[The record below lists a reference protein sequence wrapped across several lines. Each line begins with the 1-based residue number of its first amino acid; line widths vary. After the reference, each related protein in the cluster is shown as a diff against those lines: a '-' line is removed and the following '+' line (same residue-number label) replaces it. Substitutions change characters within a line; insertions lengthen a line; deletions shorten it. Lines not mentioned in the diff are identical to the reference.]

1 MLTVSQ
7 TPNLLLRLRSE
18 TRPQHEAL
26 EQNDFN
32 QALTA
37 GTLTALGTAHFLTK
51 MYGFLRP
58 YETAL
63 QEHATDFSAAWEVPE
78 RLRAHLILADLGR
91 SEFTPD
97 LPWCPAMPSL
107 RTRPQLLGAMY
118 VVEGST
124 LGGQVITRQL
134 AQAGISLRAYFTGY
148 GALTGPRWKAFCQL
162 LTEAAPMGP
171 DQDEIVASA
180 RLTFQRLDQWITQ
193 P

>member
-162 LTEAAPMGP
+162 LTETAPMGP